1 MERDARRVLL
11 DPGAAVV
18 ELDRVFPQP
27 RARRVE
33 QRLVQVG
40 AMDREL
46 RPVVAGV
53 AAARL
58 LEDELA
64 MAAVEGELARL
75 DALRRERLLQA
86 ELRQFAHGVRQEVDA
101 GAHDQDVC
109 VAAAHSAAIP
119 RLATT
124 SAQRALSRTTI
135 SARAAGVEVV
145 GIKPCASNTWRA
157 SAASRMAAVSR
168 LRRAIVSG
176 GVPFGANRPY
186 HMSTSAP
193 FSPCSIRVGVSGSC
207 GRRLGL
213 PTASAFSLPAR
224 MYWAET

>member
-46 RPVVAGV
+46 RPAVAGV

-75 DALRRERLLQA
+75 DAKRGERLLQA
-86 ELRQFAHGVRQEVDA
+86 ELRQFAHGMRQEVDA
-101 GAHDQDVC
+101 DAERHHLRHRFEDAARDAGLVQAERQRQPADTAAHDQDVC
-109 VAAAHSAAIP
+109 VGAAHSAAIP

-135 SARAAGVEVV
+135 SASATGVEVV
-145 GIKPCASNTWRA
+145 GIRPCAPKIWRA
-157 SAASRMAAVSR
+157 SGASRMAAVSR
-168 LRRAIVSG
+168 LSLAI
-176 GVPFGANRPY
+176 A
-186 HMSTSAP
+186 ST
-193 FSPCSIRVGVSGSC
+193 
-207 GRRLGL
+207 
-213 PTASAFSLPAR
+213 
-224 MYWAET
+224 